1 MNIVITGGS
10 SGIGLSLSK
19 ALLGLG
25 HNIFILSR
33 NSKNIDIDNPN
44 CYKTE
49 CDITN
54 LDNIKK
60 AKDEILEKLNG
71 LDDKSIDIL
80 INCAGVGYEKHLD
93 ESTEKDYDYIFG
105 TNVKGLIFITKEFL
119 DLIIKEGSLVCN
131 ISSIAGI
138 KGFSGWT
145 LYSASKF
152 AVEGFTESLR
162 QELRPKRIKVM
173 SVRLGSVDTNFY
185 KDLPTDKK
193 TEFMSS
199 DNVAKTI
206 VGNLFTDKNS
216 VVENIFINNSIGDI

>member
-19 ALLGLG
+19 VLLNLG
-25 HNIFILSR
+25 HNVFILSR
-33 NSKNIDIDNPN
+33 KSKNIDIDLPN
-44 CYKTE
+44 CYTIE
-49 CDITN
+49 CDVTN
-54 LDNIKK
+54 LDSIKN
-60 AKDEILEKLNG
+60 AKDEVLIILNG
-71 LDDKSIDIL
+71 LDNKDIDIL
-80 INCAGVGYEKHLD
+80 INCAGVGYERYLGD
-93 ESTEKDYDYIFG
+93 ATDKDYDYIFN

-119 DLIIKEGSLVCN
+119 ELIIKANSLICN

-145 LYSASKF
+145 IYSASKF

-162 QELRPKRIKVM
+162 HELRSKRIKVM
-173 SVRLGSVDTNFY
+173 AVRLGSVDTNFY

-199 DNVAKTI
+199 DDVAKTI
-206 VGNLFTDKNS
+206 VNNLFTDKNS
-216 VVENIFINNSIGDI
+216 IVENIFINNTIGDM